1 MMNKTLLSVFYFAAS
16 ASAVKIEAQT
26 QDIIDDMMG
35 FFGGI
40 GDFVIDNGESAID
53 WTEQA
58 MVDATL
64 WSFDAY
70 WDAEDWVEG
79 AWDQTEETWDNSV
92 DWLDDNV
99 WCDPFDDD
107 EAC

>member
-1 MMNKTLLSVFYFAAS
+1 MMNKTLLSAFYFAAS
-16 ASAVKIEAQT
+16 VSAVKIEAQT
-26 QDIIDDMMG
+26 QDIFDDMMG

-70 WDAEDWVEG
+70 MDLEDWDAEDWV
-79 AWDQTEETWDNSV
+79 WDQTEEKVGELS
-92 DWLDDNV
+92 DWAYEN
-99 WCDPFDDD
+99 DPIT
-107 EAC
+107 AI